1 MVQPYSYLFIAP
13 AAVAHAARDV
23 AQQRAAEVRVF
34 LELLDVVA
42 VLLGPDLPVDVA
54 QVVAAGVL
62 AVLAE
67 LDRLAEVRAA
77 VHAGEEA
84 LDDVP
89 RAEIEPGDPLDRLRM
104 QKSFGIVHRGSV
116 RLRGWG

>member
-1 MVQPYSYLFIAP
+1 MQAYSYLFIAP
-13 AAVAHAARDV
+13 AAVAHAGRDV
-23 AQQRAAEVRVF
+23 DQQRAAEVGVL

-42 VLLGPDLPVDVA
+42 VLLGPDLPVDVP

-77 VHAGEEA
+77 VHARQEA

-89 RAEIEPGDPLDRLRM
+89 GAQVQPGDPLDRLRM
-104 QKSFGIVHRGSV
+104 QKSFGIGHRGSA
-116 RLRGWG
+116 RLLWWG